1 MYSMQ
6 RIISILITVLCL
18 MIAAIIHEV
27 AHGAVAYACGDPT
40 AKEAGR
46 LTLNPLAH
54 IDPTGSI
61 VLPCVMALLGGPVF
75 AYARPVPYNPRR
87 LRHPVR
93 DEVSRCA
100 SWSCIKPFAGG
111 SCCGN
116 IAFWFSRQ
124 SIPAL
129 TWVASNEAI
138 LVVLDVLS
146 TYMWVNI
153 SLMLFNL
160 IPLPPLDGSA
170 IISPLLHNKAR
181 EMYYRIQAYAMP
193 ILIAALYILPYL
205 LGWNPIGAY
214 ISRVGGAL
222 FDVLLGL

>member
-75 AYARPVPYNPRR
+75 AYARPVPYNPKR

-93 DEVSRCA
+93 DEVLVALAGPA
-100 SWSCIKPFAGG
+100 SNLLQAALAAAILRFGFLDNPS
-111 SCCGN
+111 
-116 IAFWFSRQ
+116 
-124 SIPAL
+124 AL

-214 ISRVGGAL
+214 ISHVGGAL

>member
-1 MYSMQ
+1 MYPVE
-6 RIISILITVLCL
+6 RIMSIVITVLCL
-18 MIAAIIHEV
+18 MIAAIFHEV
-27 AHGAVAYACGDPT
+27 AHGAVAYACGDST
-40 AKEAGR
+40 AKDAGR

-61 VLPCVMALLGGPVF
+61 VLPCIMALLGGPVF

-93 DEVSRCA
+93 DEVLVA
-100 SWSCIKPFAGG
+100 LAG
-111 SCCGN
+111 
-116 IAFWFSRQ
+116 
-124 SIPAL
+124 P
-129 TWVASNEAI
+129 ASNLLQATLAAAI
-138 LVVLDVLS
+138 LRFGILGNLDVLLDVVSLSTLQIVVDILS
-146 TYMWVNI
+146 TYIWVNI

-170 IISPLLHNKAR
+170 IISPLLHNKGR
-181 EMYYRIQAYAMP
+181 EMYYRIQAYSMP
-193 ILIAALYILPYL
+193 ILIVALYLLPYL
-205 LGWNPIGAY
+205 LGWNPIGMY